1 MQLSISVLNKNQE
14 EVLSKLSFLANDEYY
29 LAGGTALAIQLGHR
43 TSFDFDFYT
52 PNYFDQNELFDKF
65 LEIFAD
71 EAIKTSLAK
80 NTLFCTLRTVD
91 CSFFTYP
98 YNLLRKPVL
107 ERGIALASLEDIAA
121 MKLLAVNRRPAK
133 RDYVDVYYLLEKF
146 SLGEMI
152 DFAKEKF
159 PNFNFYYLLRALSY
173 FEDIKDDERRHIQM
187 TDKNFSWE
195 GAKDKLSK
203 EADKYQLSMFNK

>member
-1 MQLSISVLNKNQE
+1 MQSSISVLNKNQE
-14 EVLSKLSFLANDEYY
+14 KVLSKLSFLANDKYY

-52 PNYFDQNELFDKF
+52 PNHFDQNELFDKF
-65 LEIFAD
+65 QEIFVD

-80 NTLFCTLRTVD
+80 NTLFCTLKTVD

-98 YNLLRKPVL
+98 YNLLREPVL
-107 ERGIALASLEDIAA
+107 RRGVALASLEDIAA

-195 GAKDKLSK
+195 TAKDKLSN
-203 EADKYQLSMFNK
+203 EANKYQLSMFKK

>member
-1 MQLSISVLNKNQE
+1 MPSSISVLNQNQKK
-14 EVLSKLSFLANDEYY
+14 VLSKLSFLTRDGFY
-29 LAGGTALAIQLGHR
+29 LAGGTSLAIQIGHR

-52 PNYFDQNELFDKF
+52 PNHFDQNTLFDKF
-65 LEIFAD
+65 LEIFGD

-80 NTLFCTLRTVD
+80 NTLFCTLKTVD

-98 YNLLRKPVL
+98 YKLLKKPVL
-107 ERGIALASLEDIAA
+107 KRGMAVVSLEDIAA

-173 FEDIKDDERRHIQM
+173 FEDIKDDERRKIQM

-195 GAKDKLSK
+195 AAKNKLSE
-203 EADKYQLSMFNK
+203 EANKYQLSMFKK

>member
-159 PNFNFYYLLRALSY
+159 PNFSFYYLLRALSY

>member
-1 MQLSISVLNKNQE
+1 MPSSISVLNQNQKK
-14 EVLSKLSFLANDEYY
+14 VLSKLSFLTRDGFY
-29 LAGGTALAIQLGHR
+29 LAGGTSLAIQIGHR

-52 PNYFDQNELFDKF
+52 PNHFDQNTLFDKF
-65 LEIFAD
+65 LEIFGD

-80 NTLFCTLRTVD
+80 NTLFCTLKTVD

-98 YNLLRKPVL
+98 YKLLKKPVL
-107 ERGIALASLEDIAA
+107 KRGMAVVSLEDIAA

-173 FEDIKDDERRHIQM
+173 FEDIKDDERRKIQM

-195 GAKDKLSK
+195 AAKNKL
-203 EADKYQLSMFNK
+203 

>member
-1 MQLSISVLNKNQE
+1 MQSSISVLNKNQK

-52 PNYFDQNELFDKF
+52 PNHFDQNTLFDKF
-65 LEIFAD
+65 QGIFAD

-80 NTLFCTLRTVD
+80 NTLFCTLKTVD

-98 YNLLRKPVL
+98 YKLLRKPVL
-107 ERGIALASLEDIAA
+107 KMGIPLASLEDIAA

-133 RDYVDVYYLLEKF
+133 RDYVDIYSLLDRF

-152 DFAKEKF
+152 NFAKEKF

-173 FEDIKDDERRHIQM
+173 FEDIKDDEKRHIQM

-195 GAKDKLSK
+195 AAKDKLSK
-203 EADKYQLSMFNK
+203 EADRYQLSMFKK

>member
-1 MQLSISVLNKNQE
+1 
-14 EVLSKLSFLANDEYY
+14 
-29 LAGGTALAIQLGHR
+29 
-43 TSFDFDFYT
+43 
-52 PNYFDQNELFDKF
+52 
-65 LEIFAD
+65 
-71 EAIKTSLAK
+71 
-80 NTLFCTLRTVD
+80 
-91 CSFFTYP
+91 
-98 YNLLRKPVL
+98 
-107 ERGIALASLEDIAA
+107 
-121 MKLLAVNRRPAK
+121 
-133 RDYVDVYYLLEKF
+133 
-146 SLGEMI
+146 MI

>member
-159 PNFNFYYLLRALSY
+159 PNFNFYCLLRALSY

>member
-1 MQLSISVLNKNQE
+1 MPSSISVLNQNQKK
-14 EVLSKLSFLANDEYY
+14 VLSKLSFLTRDGFY
-29 LAGGTALAIQLGHR
+29 LAGGTSLAIQIGHR

-52 PNYFDQNELFDKF
+52 PNHFDQNTLFDKF

-80 NTLFCTLRTVD
+80 NTLFCTLKTVD

-98 YNLLRKPVL
+98 YKLLKKPVL
-107 ERGIALASLEDIAA
+107 KRGMAVVSLEDIAA

-173 FEDIKDDERRHIQM
+173 FEDIKDDERRKIQM

-195 GAKDKLSK
+195 AAKNKLSE
-203 EADKYQLSMFNK
+203 EANKYQLSMFKK

>member
-1 MQLSISVLNKNQE
+1 MRSSISVLNKNQE

-52 PNYFDQNELFDKF
+52 PNHFDQNTLFDK
-65 LEIFAD
+65 LQEIFAD

-80 NTLFCTLRTVD
+80 NTLFCTLKTVD

-98 YNLLRKPVL
+98 YKLLEEPVL
-107 ERGIALASLEDIAA
+107 EMGIALASLEDIAA
-121 MKLLAVNRRPAK
+121 MKLVAVNRRPAK
-133 RDYVDVYYLLEKF
+133 RDYIDVYYLLSKF
-146 SLGEMI
+146 SLEEMI
-152 DFAKEKF
+152 DFAKKKF
-159 PNFNFYYLLRALSY
+159 PNFNFYYLLRALSF
-173 FEDIKDDERRHIQM
+173 FEDIKDDERRSIQM

-195 GAKDKLSK
+195 ITKNKLSE
-203 EADKYQLSMFNK
+203 EANKYQLSMFKK

>member
-52 PNYFDQNELFDKF
+52 PNHFDQNELFDKF

>member
-121 MKLLAVNRRPAK
+121 MKFLAVNRRPAK

>member
-1 MQLSISVLNKNQE
+1 MRSSISVLNQNQK
-14 EVLSKLSFLANDEYY
+14 EVLFKLSFLTKEGYY
-29 LAGGTALAIQLGHR
+29 LAGGTALAIQLGRR

-52 PNYFDQNELFDKF
+52 PNHFDQNTLFDKF
-65 LEIFAD
+65 GEIFGD

-80 NTLFCTLRTVD
+80 NTLFCTLKTVD

-98 YNLLRKPVL
+98 YKLLRKPVL
-107 ERGIALASLEDIAA
+107 KMGVSVASLEDIAA
-121 MKLLAVNRRPAK
+121 MKFLAVNRRPAK
-133 RDYVDVYYLLEKF
+133 RDYVDVYCLLEKF
-146 SLGEMI
+146 TLEEMI

-173 FEDIKDDERRHIQM
+173 FEDIKDGERRSIQM

-195 GAKDKLSK
+195 AAKDKLSK
-203 EADKYQLSMFNK
+203 EANKYQLSMFKK